1 MYRNFSHRLQFRT
14 IAPQY
19 QRTAKH
25 WPQMATRNKDRNR
38 RELKRIDL
46 LIGVSQ
52 ILALGLCLGI
62 LIGGAI

>member
-1 MYRNFSHRLQFRT
+1 MYRDYSHRLQFRT
-14 IAPQY
+14 VAPQY
-19 QRTAKH
+19 QRTAKQ
-25 WPQMATRNKDRNR
+25 WPKMATRNIERNR
-38 RELKRIDL
+38 KELKRIDL